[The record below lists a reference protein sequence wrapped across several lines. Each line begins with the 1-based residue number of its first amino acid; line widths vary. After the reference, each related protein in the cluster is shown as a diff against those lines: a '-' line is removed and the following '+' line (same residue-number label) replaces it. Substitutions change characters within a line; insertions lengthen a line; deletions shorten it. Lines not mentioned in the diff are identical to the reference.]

1 MKEQLEQESIFNI
14 GKPEH
19 GETMTPANRQA
30 AIEWAQEDILRS
42 DEIDAGE
49 YNLAVAFLEVLAEL
63 ELKLGGNPITSHI
76 TKEK

>member
-1 MKEQLEQESIFNI
+1 MYTAGLAARE
-14 GKPEH
+14 PEH
-19 GETMTPANRQA
+19 GETMIPANRQA

>member
-1 MKEQLEQESIFNI
+1 MI
-14 GKPEH
+14 
-19 GETMTPANRQA
+19 PANRQA